1 MRVSSDASPID
12 RAECLSP
19 VRGVKRPPP
28 AARGHPTQERFP
40 LARFPAAKNAT
51 LPARQLA
58 RGAAVITIL
67 IIVLLII
74 LLGGGGYG
82 YRRFGTRGAGSVLGL
97 VLVIILILWLLGQ
110 L

>member
-1 MRVSSDASPID
+1 MA
-12 RAECLSP
+12 
-19 VRGVKRPPP
+19 
-28 AARGHPTQERFP
+28 
-40 LARFPAAKNAT
+40 
-51 LPARQLA
+51 
-58 RGAAVITIL
+58 TIL

-82 YRRFGTRGAGSVLGL
+82 YRRFGTRGAGGVLGL